1 MYILVW
7 VFSLPQYVY
16 YQAVFQSLHV
26 LMIDRLGA
34 VYEVEETMSELLDKN
49 VDGQIQSYDTQSHES
64 VQ

>member
-7 VFSLPQYVY
+7 VFSLPQSVY

-34 VYEVEETMSELLDKN
+34 VYEVKETKSELLDKN